1 MALVLIN
8 LLTTL
13 LNRVVQLRKAAEA
26 WESWQDDECA
36 ESWIRQQERVKE
48 AIAAAKRQATELA
61 ASQRVERWEQPRAP
75 ESVKQGNAADI
86 DDTGDE
92 WVDGWVRQQRRSA
105 EALAAAKQS
114 APRSD
119 DARRR

>member
-1 MALVLIN
+1 MVLVLIS
-8 LLTTL
+8 LFTTL
-13 LNRVVQLRKAAEA
+13 LNRMVQLRKAPETR
-26 WESWQDDECA
+26 ESWQDDECV

-61 ASQRVERWEQPRAP
+61 ASQRVERWEQPRAS
-75 ESVKQGNAADI
+75 ESVRQGNAADI

-92 WVDGWVRQQRRSA
+92 WVDGWVRQQRRVA

-114 APRSD
+114 AARSD
-119 DARRR
+119 

>member
-1 MALVLIN
+1 MVLVLIN

-13 LNRVVQLRKAAEA
+13 LNRVVQVRKAAEA
-26 WESWQDDECA
+26 CESWQDDECVK
-36 ESWIRQQERVKE
+36 SWIRQQERVKE
-48 AIAAAKRQATELA
+48 AIAAAKRQSTELA

-75 ESVKQGNAADI
+75 ESVKQGNPADI

-92 WVDGWVRQQRRSA
+92 WVDGWVRQQRRVA

-119 DARRR
+119 DARPR